1 MRIYI
6 PTYKRADSQ
15 TTFENLPTEI
25 QKKVIMVVQQQERD
39 QYDYDCEYLV
49 VADEIGIAKTRELI
63 YYHAGNNHFAM
74 LDDDIKFYRRNSK
87 YYDEEPNMD
96 TSKRLMTLEDW
107 NDWLD
112 QLNTWFSMHDV
123 MHVGHRDLSLPPAG
137 VNHYFNKLFI
147 AAHWIDGSKL
157 SKFVNDVDWNLAQV
171 GEDNVLA
178 IECAMHGHKNI
189 TSDEFCM
196 DRWSTAFAEGGCSEF
211 RTSEVNEIEH
221 IKICEKYP
229 YLTMTNKYDEWKH
242 IGRIRK
248 FKCDLQSAYKSSHT
262 PSLQEFF

>member
-137 VNHYFNKLFI
+137 TVQPVLF
-147 AAHWIDGSKL
+147 AKQSLFSTSVKYLGLL
-157 SKFVNDVDWNLAQV
+157 S
-171 GEDNVLA
+171 
-178 IECAMHGHKNI
+178 
-189 TSDEFCM
+189 
-196 DRWSTAFAEGGCSEF
+196 
-211 RTSEVNEIEH
+211 
-221 IKICEKYP
+221 
-229 YLTMTNKYDEWKH
+229 
-242 IGRIRK
+242 
-248 FKCDLQSAYKSSHT
+248 
-262 PSLQEFF
+262 SLVEAPHELISFLLC